1 MIRIKKM
8 SKRIF
13 LNMFIISSVVIAL
26 TTILTV
32 VIVYKSFSNQNIAA
46 LKGELTATSSGVEL
60 NGVAFLKSLSG
71 KHRITLVDSS
81 GKVLFDNRNDINS
94 LGNHNDREEIR
105 EARENGTGYSE
116 RYSDTLSRKTI
127 NVTKLLN
134 NGDVLRLS
142 EDMSTVWSTLMDT
155 IFPMICVM
163 VFAILIAAYM
173 AGRVS
178 KAVTTPINQIDLN
191 EPDRE
196 KVYDEIEP
204 LIDKIIKQN
213 NQIDKQIEQ
222 LNMEHEKQDNLRR
235 DFTANVSHELKTPLT
250 SISGFAEIIQN
261 GMVKE
266 EDITRFAGKIHSEA
280 QRLIIL
286 VGDIIKLSQLDGK
299 DIAVKMEPIDLYET
313 SQAVMGH
320 LEATAEKRN
329 IKMFLSGKHLVITG
343 AEQII
348 EEMIFNLIDNAIK
361 YNKTGG
367 KIYVN
372 ILKNDDGIN
381 LSVED
386 TGIGIKDEDIG
397 RIFER
402 FYRVDKARSRETGGT
417 GLGLAIVRNIILM
430 HHGTIKVH
438 SEENIGTTFTMR
450 IPLNYVENQ
459 Q

>member
-60 NGVAFLKSLSG
+60 NGVDFLKSLSG
-71 KHRITLVDSS
+71 KNRITLVDSS

-142 EDMSTVWSTLMDT
+142 KDMSTVWSTLMDT

-196 KVYDEIEP
+196 KIYDEIEP

-320 LEATAEKRN
+320 LEAAAEKRN

-402 FYRVDKARSRETGGT
+402 FYRADKSHSKEIGGT
-417 GLGLAIVRNIILM
+417 GLGLSIVKHGANFHNAKVFVKSKYKEGTKITIL
-430 HHGTIKVH
+430 
-438 SEENIGTTFTMR
+438 F
-450 IPLNYVENQ
+450 
-459 Q
+459 

>member
-46 LKGELTATSSGVEL
+46 LRGELTATSSGVEL

-81 GKVLFDNRNDINS
+81 GNVLFDNRNDINS
-94 LGNHNDREEIR
+94 LGNHNDRKEIR

-163 VFAILIAAYM
+163 VFSILIAAYM

-178 KAVTTPINQIDLN
+178 KAATTPINQIDLN

-320 LEATAEKRN
+320 LEAAAEKRN

-348 EEMIFNLIDNAIK
+348 EEMIFNLIDNALK

-402 FYRVDKARSRETGGT
+402 FYRADKSHSKEIGGT
-417 GLGLAIVRNIILM
+417 GLGLSIVKHGANFHNAKVFVKSKYKEGTKITIL
-430 HHGTIKVH
+430 
-438 SEENIGTTFTMR
+438 F
-450 IPLNYVENQ
+450 
-459 Q
+459 

>member
-46 LKGELTATSSGVEL
+46 LRGELTATSSGVEL

-94 LGNHNDREEIR
+94 LGNHNDRKEIR

-163 VFAILIAAYM
+163 VFSILIAAYM

-178 KAVTTPINQIDLN
+178 KAATTPINQIDLN

-320 LEATAEKRN
+320 LEAAAEKRN

-402 FYRVDKARSRETGGT
+402 FYRADKSHSKEIGGT
-417 GLGLAIVRNIILM
+417 GLGLSIVKHGANFHNAKVFVKSKYKEGTKITIL
-430 HHGTIKVH
+430 
-438 SEENIGTTFTMR
+438 F
-450 IPLNYVENQ
+450 
-459 Q
+459 

>member
-173 AGRVS
+173 AGRGS
-178 KAVTTPINQIDLN
+178 KAATTPINQIDLN

-320 LEATAEKRN
+320 LEAAAEKRS

-402 FYRVDKARSRETGGT
+402 FYRADKSHSKEIGGT
-417 GLGLAIVRNIILM
+417 GLGLSIVKHGANFHNAKVFVKSKYGEGTKITIL
-430 HHGTIKVH
+430 
-438 SEENIGTTFTMR
+438 F
-450 IPLNYVENQ
+450 
-459 Q
+459 

>member
-94 LGNHNDREEIR
+94 LENHNDREEIR

-142 EDMSTVWSTLMDT
+142 KDMSTVWSTLMDT

-266 EDITRFAGKIHSEA
+266 EDITRFAGKIYSEA

-320 LEATAEKRN
+320 LEAAAEKRN

-402 FYRVDKARSRETGGT
+402 FYRADKSHSKEIGGT
-417 GLGLAIVRNIILM
+417 GLGLSIVKHGANFHNAKVFVKSKYKEGTKITIL
-430 HHGTIKVH
+430 
-438 SEENIGTTFTMR
+438 F
-450 IPLNYVENQ
+450 
-459 Q
+459 

>member
-60 NGVAFLKSLSG
+60 NGVAFLKSLSV
-71 KHRITLVDSS
+71 KHRITLVGSS

-142 EDMSTVWSTLMDT
+142 KDMSTVWSTLMDT

-196 KVYDEIEP
+196 KIYDEIEP

-320 LEATAEKRN
+320 LEAAAEKRN

-402 FYRVDKARSRETGGT
+402 FYRADKSHSKEIGGT
-417 GLGLAIVRNIILM
+417 GLGLSIVKHGANFHNAKVFVKSKYKEGTKITIL
-430 HHGTIKVH
+430 
-438 SEENIGTTFTMR
+438 F
-450 IPLNYVENQ
+450 
-459 Q
+459 

>member
-94 LGNHNDREEIR
+94 LENHNDREEIR

-320 LEATAEKRN
+320 LEAAAEKRN

-372 ILKNDDGIN
+372 IFKNDDGIN

-402 FYRVDKARSRETGGT
+402 FYRADKSHSKEIGGT
-417 GLGLAIVRNIILM
+417 GLGLSIVKHGANFHNAKVFVKSKYKEGTKITIL
-430 HHGTIKVH
+430 
-438 SEENIGTTFTMR
+438 F
-450 IPLNYVENQ
+450 
-459 Q
+459 

>member
-142 EDMSTVWSTLMDT
+142 KDMSTVWSTLMDT

-320 LEATAEKRN
+320 LEAAAEKRN

-386 TGIGIKDEDIG
+386 TGNGIKDEDIG

-402 FYRVDKARSRETGGT
+402 FYRADKSHSKEIGGT
-417 GLGLAIVRNIILM
+417 GLGLSIVKHGANFHNAKVFVKSKYKEGTKITIL
-430 HHGTIKVH
+430 
-438 SEENIGTTFTMR
+438 F
-450 IPLNYVENQ
+450 
-459 Q
+459 

>member
-60 NGVAFLKSLSG
+60 NGVAFLKSLSV

-142 EDMSTVWSTLMDT
+142 KDMSTVWSTLMDT

-196 KVYDEIEP
+196 KIYDEIEP

-320 LEATAEKRN
+320 LEAAAEKRN

-402 FYRVDKARSRETGGT
+402 FYRADKSHSKEIGGT
-417 GLGLAIVRNIILM
+417 GLGLSIVK
-430 HHGTIKVH
+430 HGTNFHNAKVFVK
-438 SEENIGTTFTMR
+438 SKYKEGTKITILF
-450 IPLNYVENQ
+450 
-459 Q
+459 

>member
-71 KHRITLVDSS
+71 KNRITLVDSS

-142 EDMSTVWSTLMDT
+142 KDMSTVWSTLMDT

-320 LEATAEKRN
+320 LEAAAEKKN

-402 FYRVDKARSRETGGT
+402 FYRADKSHSKEIGGT
-417 GLGLAIVRNIILM
+417 GLGLSIVKHGANFHNAKVFVKSKYKEGTKITIL
-430 HHGTIKVH
+430 
-438 SEENIGTTFTMR
+438 F
-450 IPLNYVENQ
+450 
-459 Q
+459 

>member
-60 NGVAFLKSLSG
+60 NGVAFLKSLSV

-142 EDMSTVWSTLMDT
+142 KDMSTVWSTLMDT

-196 KVYDEIEP
+196 KIYDEIEP

-320 LEATAEKRN
+320 LEAAAEKRN

-386 TGIGIKDEDIG
+386 TGIGIKDEEIG

-402 FYRVDKARSRETGGT
+402 FYRADKSHSKEIGGT
-417 GLGLAIVRNIILM
+417 GLGLSIVKHGANFHNAKVFVKSKYKEGTKITIL
-430 HHGTIKVH
+430 
-438 SEENIGTTFTMR
+438 F
-450 IPLNYVENQ
+450 
-459 Q
+459 

>member
-60 NGVAFLKSLSG
+60 NGVAFLKSLSV

-142 EDMSTVWSTLMDT
+142 KDMSTVWSTLMDT

-196 KVYDEIEP
+196 KIYDEIEP

-222 LNMEHEKQDNLRR
+222 LNIEHEKQDNLRR

-320 LEATAEKRN
+320 LEAAAEKRN

-402 FYRVDKARSRETGGT
+402 FYRADKSHSKEIGGT
-417 GLGLAIVRNIILM
+417 GLGLSIVKHGANFHNAKVFVKSKYKEGTKITIL
-430 HHGTIKVH
+430 
-438 SEENIGTTFTMR
+438 F
-450 IPLNYVENQ
+450 
-459 Q
+459 

>member
-60 NGVAFLKSLSG
+60 NGVAFLKSLSV

-142 EDMSTVWSTLMDT
+142 KDMSTVWSTLMDT

-163 VFAILIAAYM
+163 VFAILITAYM

-196 KVYDEIEP
+196 KIYDEIEP

-320 LEATAEKRN
+320 LEAAAEKRN

-402 FYRVDKARSRETGGT
+402 FYRADKSHSKEIGGT
-417 GLGLAIVRNIILM
+417 GLGLSIVKHGANFHNAKVFVKSKYKEGTKITIL
-430 HHGTIKVH
+430 
-438 SEENIGTTFTMR
+438 F
-450 IPLNYVENQ
+450 
-459 Q
+459 

>member
-142 EDMSTVWSTLMDT
+142 KDMSTVWSTLMDT

-320 LEATAEKRN
+320 LEAAAEKRN

-386 TGIGIKDEDIG
+386 TGIGIKDDDIG

-402 FYRVDKARSRETGGT
+402 FYRADKSHSKEIGGT
-417 GLGLAIVRNIILM
+417 GLGLSIVKHGANFHNAKVFVKSKYKEGTKITIL
-430 HHGTIKVH
+430 
-438 SEENIGTTFTMR
+438 F
-450 IPLNYVENQ
+450 
-459 Q
+459 

>member
-60 NGVAFLKSLSG
+60 NGVAFLKSLSV

-142 EDMSTVWSTLMDT
+142 KDMSTVWSTLMDT

-163 VFAILIAAYM
+163 VFAILIVAYM

-196 KVYDEIEP
+196 KIYDEIEP

-320 LEATAEKRN
+320 LEAAAEKRN

-402 FYRVDKARSRETGGT
+402 FYRADKSHSKEIGGT
-417 GLGLAIVRNIILM
+417 GLGLSIVKHGANFHNAKVFVKSKYKEGTKITIL
-430 HHGTIKVH
+430 
-438 SEENIGTTFTMR
+438 F
-450 IPLNYVENQ
+450 
-459 Q
+459 

>member
-60 NGVAFLKSLSG
+60 NGVAFLKSLSV

-142 EDMSTVWSTLMDT
+142 KDMSTVWSTLMDT

-196 KVYDEIEP
+196 KIYDEIEP

-320 LEATAEKRN
+320 LEAAAEKRN

-402 FYRVDKARSRETGGT
+402 FYRADKSHSKEIGGT
-417 GLGLAIVRNIILM
+417 GLGLSIVKHGANFHNAKVFVKSKYGEGTKITIL
-430 HHGTIKVH
+430 
-438 SEENIGTTFTMR
+438 F
-450 IPLNYVENQ
+450 
-459 Q
+459 

>member
-163 VFAILIAAYM
+163 FFSILIAAYM

-178 KAVTTPINQIDLN
+178 KAATTPINQIDLN

-320 LEATAEKRN
+320 LEAAAEKRN

-402 FYRVDKARSRETGGT
+402 FYRADKSHSKEIGGT
-417 GLGLAIVRNIILM
+417 GLGLSIVKHGANFHNAKVFVKSKYREGTKITIL
-430 HHGTIKVH
+430 
-438 SEENIGTTFTMR
+438 F
-450 IPLNYVENQ
+450 
-459 Q
+459 

>member
-134 NGDVLRLS
+134 NGDILRLS

-320 LEATAEKRN
+320 LEAAAEKRN

-402 FYRVDKARSRETGGT
+402 FYRADKSHSKEIGGT
-417 GLGLAIVRNIILM
+417 GLGLSIVKHGANFHNAKVFVKSKYKEGTKITIL
-430 HHGTIKVH
+430 
-438 SEENIGTTFTMR
+438 F
-450 IPLNYVENQ
+450 
-459 Q
+459 

>member
-163 VFAILIAAYM
+163 VFSILIAAYM

-178 KAVTTPINQIDLN
+178 KAATTPINQIDLN

-320 LEATAEKRN
+320 LEAAAEKRN

-402 FYRVDKARSRETGGT
+402 FYRADKSHSKEIGGT
-417 GLGLAIVRNIILM
+417 GLGLSIVKHGANFHNAKVFVKSKYKEGTKITIL
-430 HHGTIKVH
+430 
-438 SEENIGTTFTMR
+438 F
-450 IPLNYVENQ
+450 
-459 Q
+459 

>member
-142 EDMSTVWSTLMDT
+142 KDMSTVWSTLMDT

-196 KVYDEIEP
+196 KIYDEIEP

-320 LEATAEKRN
+320 LEAAAEKRN

-402 FYRVDKARSRETGGT
+402 FYRADKSHSKEIGGT
-417 GLGLAIVRNIILM
+417 GLGLSIVKHGAKFHNAKVFVKSKYKEGTKITIL
-430 HHGTIKVH
+430 
-438 SEENIGTTFTMR
+438 F
-450 IPLNYVENQ
+450 
-459 Q
+459 

>member
-116 RYSDTLSRKTI
+116 RHSDTLSRKTI
-127 NVTKLLN
+127 NVTMLLN

-320 LEATAEKRN
+320 LEAAAEKRN

-372 ILKNDDGIN
+372 IFKNDDGIN
-381 LSVED
+381 LAVED

-402 FYRVDKARSRETGGT
+402 FYRADKSHSKEIGGT
-417 GLGLAIVRNIILM
+417 GLGLSIVKHGANFHNAKVFVKSKYKEGTKITIL
-430 HHGTIKVH
+430 
-438 SEENIGTTFTMR
+438 F
-450 IPLNYVENQ
+450 
-459 Q
+459 

>member
-46 LKGELTATSSGVEL
+46 LRGELTATSSGVEL

-142 EDMSTVWSTLMDT
+142 KDMSTVWSTLMDT

-196 KVYDEIEP
+196 KIYDEIEP

-320 LEATAEKRN
+320 LEAAAEKRN

-402 FYRVDKARSRETGGT
+402 FYRADKSHSKEIGGT
-417 GLGLAIVRNIILM
+417 GLGLSIVKHGANFHNAKVFVKSKYKEGTKITIL
-430 HHGTIKVH
+430 
-438 SEENIGTTFTMR
+438 F
-450 IPLNYVENQ
+450 
-459 Q
+459 

>member
-71 KHRITLVDSS
+71 KNRITLVDSS

-142 EDMSTVWSTLMDT
+142 KDMSTVWSTLMDT

-196 KVYDEIEP
+196 KIYDEIEP
-204 LIDKIIKQN
+204 LIDRIIKQN

-320 LEATAEKRN
+320 LEAAAEKRN

-402 FYRVDKARSRETGGT
+402 FYRADKSHSKEIGGT
-417 GLGLAIVRNIILM
+417 GLGLSIVKHGANFHNAKVFVKSKYKEGTKITIL
-430 HHGTIKVH
+430 
-438 SEENIGTTFTMR
+438 F
-450 IPLNYVENQ
+450 
-459 Q
+459 

>member
-46 LKGELTATSSGVEL
+46 LRGELTATSSGVEL

-142 EDMSTVWSTLMDT
+142 KDMSTVWSTLMDT

-320 LEATAEKRN
+320 LEAAAEKRN

-402 FYRVDKARSRETGGT
+402 FYRADKSHSKEIGGT
-417 GLGLAIVRNIILM
+417 GLGLSIVKHGANFHNAKVFVKSKYKEGTKITIL
-430 HHGTIKVH
+430 
-438 SEENIGTTFTMR
+438 F
-450 IPLNYVENQ
+450 
-459 Q
+459 

>member
-46 LKGELTATSSGVEL
+46 LKGELTATASGVEL
-60 NGVAFLKSLSG
+60 NGVAFLKSLSV

-142 EDMSTVWSTLMDT
+142 KDMSTVWSTLMDT

-196 KVYDEIEP
+196 KIYDEIEP

-286 VGDIIKLSQLDGK
+286 VGYIIKLSQLDGK

-320 LEATAEKRN
+320 LEAAAEKRN

-402 FYRVDKARSRETGGT
+402 FYRADKSHSKEIGGT
-417 GLGLAIVRNIILM
+417 GLGLSIVKHGANFHNAKVFVKSKYKEGTKITIL
-430 HHGTIKVH
+430 
-438 SEENIGTTFTMR
+438 F
-450 IPLNYVENQ
+450 
-459 Q
+459 

>member
-142 EDMSTVWSTLMDT
+142 KDMSTVWSTLMDT

-178 KAVTTPINQIDLN
+178 RAVTTPINQIDLN

-286 VGDIIKLSQLDGK
+286 VCDIIKLSQLDGK

-320 LEATAEKRN
+320 LEAAAEKRN

-402 FYRVDKARSRETGGT
+402 FYRADKSHSKEIGGT
-417 GLGLAIVRNIILM
+417 GLGLSIVKHGANFHNAKVFVKSKYKEGTKITIL
-430 HHGTIKVH
+430 
-438 SEENIGTTFTMR
+438 F
-450 IPLNYVENQ
+450 
-459 Q
+459 

>member
-60 NGVAFLKSLSG
+60 NGVAFLKSLSV

-142 EDMSTVWSTLMDT
+142 KDMSTVWSTLMDT

-163 VFAILIAAYM
+163 FFAILIAAYM

-196 KVYDEIEP
+196 KIYDEIEP

-320 LEATAEKRN
+320 LEAAAEKRN

-402 FYRVDKARSRETGGT
+402 FYRADKSHSKEIGGT
-417 GLGLAIVRNIILM
+417 GLGLSIVKHGANFHNAKVFVKSKYKEGTKITIL
-430 HHGTIKVH
+430 
-438 SEENIGTTFTMR
+438 F
-450 IPLNYVENQ
+450 
-459 Q
+459 

>member
-94 LGNHNDREEIR
+94 LENHNDREEIR

-142 EDMSTVWSTLMDT
+142 KDMSTVWSTLMDT

-320 LEATAEKRN
+320 LEAAAEKRN

-402 FYRVDKARSRETGGT
+402 FYRADKSHSKEIGGT
-417 GLGLAIVRNIILM
+417 GLGLSIVKHGANFHNAKVFVKSKYKEGTKITIL
-430 HHGTIKVH
+430 
-438 SEENIGTTFTMR
+438 F
-450 IPLNYVENQ
+450 
-459 Q
+459 

>member
-60 NGVAFLKSLSG
+60 NGVAFLKSLSV

-142 EDMSTVWSTLMDT
+142 KDMSTVWSTLMDT

-196 KVYDEIEP
+196 KIYDEIEP

-320 LEATAEKRN
+320 LEAAAEKRN

-348 EEMIFNLIDNAIK
+348 EEMIFNWLHNAIK
-361 YNKTGG
+361 
-367 KIYVN
+367 
-372 ILKNDDGIN
+372 L
-381 LSVED
+381 
-386 TGIGIKDEDIG
+386 
-397 RIFER
+397 
-402 FYRVDKARSRETGGT
+402 
-417 GLGLAIVRNIILM
+417 
-430 HHGTIKVH
+430 
-438 SEENIGTTFTMR
+438 
-450 IPLNYVENQ
+450 
-459 Q
+459 

>member
-60 NGVAFLKSLSG
+60 NGVAFLKSLSV

-142 EDMSTVWSTLMDT
+142 KDMSTVWSTLMDT

-196 KVYDEIEP
+196 MIYDEIEP

-222 LNMEHEKQDNLRR
+222 LNMEDEKQDTFRR

-320 LEATAEKRN
+320 LEAAAEKRN

-402 FYRVDKARSRETGGT
+402 FYRADKSHSKEIGGT
-417 GLGLAIVRNIILM
+417 GLGLSIVKHGANFHNAKVFVKSKYNEGTKITIL
-430 HHGTIKVH
+430 
-438 SEENIGTTFTMR
+438 F
-450 IPLNYVENQ
+450 
-459 Q
+459 

>member
-142 EDMSTVWSTLMDT
+142 KDMSTVWSTLMDT

-196 KVYDEIEP
+196 KIYDEIEP

-320 LEATAEKRN
+320 LEAAAEKRN

-402 FYRVDKARSRETGGT
+402 FYRADKSHSKEIGGT
-417 GLGLAIVRNIILM
+417 GLGLSIVKHGANFHNAKVFVKSKYKEGTKITIL
-430 HHGTIKVH
+430 
-438 SEENIGTTFTMR
+438 F
-450 IPLNYVENQ
+450 
-459 Q
+459 